1 MQAHA
6 VNTKQQWSEMP
17 DKKGL
22 QLVQLK
28 TLHEKNKC
36 HRLFCIKKQTRQTL
50 SDLPNKACS
59 KLLFNVKSKLDKQLP
74 LHVYNIHVVCLHLGS
89 YTVLNCRS
97 GS

>member
-1 MQAHA
+1 MQTHA

-28 TLHEKNKC
+28 SLHQKNKC
-36 HRLFCIKKQTRQTL
+36 HRLFCIKNRQTTL

-59 KLLFNVKSKLDKQLP
+59 KLLFNVKSKSDKQQLP

-89 YTVLNCRS
+89 YAVLNCRS